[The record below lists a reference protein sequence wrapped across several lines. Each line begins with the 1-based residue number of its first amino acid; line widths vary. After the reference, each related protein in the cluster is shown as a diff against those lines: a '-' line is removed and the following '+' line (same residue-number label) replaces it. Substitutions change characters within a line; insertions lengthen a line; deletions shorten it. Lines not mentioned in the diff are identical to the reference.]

1 MTTSAAET
9 EVTLGRVTNALL
21 GMSNEQVIATATSM
35 GLTAAQTAT
44 AMAAKGMAAADIA
57 AELATRGFSKATAE
71 AALIQAGFTPEIA
84 ASAVAQ
90 YSFAAAEG
98 TATVATNSFTASIA
112 AATKGLWT
120 FLTTTPVGWAILA
133 AGAIFLVVKVFDAL
147 TESAEEATEK
157 MDESFS
163 EFEEAR
169 SKVDSLNDQ
178 LQSTSDRIDELNAK
192 DSLTFVEQSELDK
205 LKESAE
211 LLQIQADL
219 AEKKRIREAKE
230 AAEDT
235 VNAYRKNFKHE
246 ISQSAIDDYI
256 STSSST
262 GLFSDDSDIAAM
274 LAGIEQMKKLRDEL
288 DKDDDWYEDDY
299 EHFQGVIDDATDS
312 IWEQIDV
319 LSKYKSNLEAI
330 PYDELTAEQKSALKE
345 IDATIELVYK
355 SLDPA
360 KWNDIQFGKIVD
372 GDEFT
377 DDIDALN
384 RLASESTVTADT
396 ISSQFPRLAQACR
409 EAGVDLD
416 SLAEHF
422 NALNEA
428 SKNTQLE
435 IELKAVLA
443 DDQDALG
450 NMVKD
455 AAKYFEKNGKVDL
468 YEVLDAGVAYENSP
482 RKNNRRAELNE
493 EETAYVHLK
502 YAADQYG
509 MTVEDLIRLLDE
521 LGYVEMASTEWHDI
535 AEQSF
540 DSLKESASNVIS
552 EISNVQSILNSQA
565 NGKSISLADFNA
577 EEMMDYQSAL
587 EYVNGTMQ
595 LNADKCRE
603 IAKAKAEEQIAINET
618 KKALTQ
624 ADYLENAK
632 QIEKYRQKLRDANF
646 ENGETAES
654 IQASIDALLD
664 ENSALA
670 ANCKQY
676 DLLSASIKEA
686 MGSYQ
691 HWLNAQNSSDYGD
704 MADDAVSAI
713 ERIRDTFDSN
723 SDIFGNFGSKKF
735 DAAVDF
741 IVPDSVDSDD
751 LSAIESYM
759 NNFKQYL
766 KFDSNGDPDGLNI
779 DQFLKNS
786 VEAGLMNYSEDEGW
800 TIAGQKSMEDFAE
813 GLNLSSGVV
822 QAFFDELQ
830 LKGAEFD
837 WADEAIKSFGDL
849 AIEANEAAEA
859 LRLIDG
865 NDGLKIKVDVS
876 DLSTTNEQITALDT
890 TITEMNTL
898 KSKVN
903 VDPSEIEY
911 ANTVIQYCIAQKQL
925 LSQPEVMRVDTTQ
938 CSEDVANVISLLQQ
952 FQQAQ
957 NELEIVQSVGADT
970 TNAKAKVDGLVA
982 EIDALSPEVKTQLG
996 LDTTSIDAIQESIN
1010 ELTADV
1016 MVTFGVNDEAIQGY
1030 NPETKQCEV
1039 IYDPNTDLL
1048 PESFDPLSRT
1058 VNYQANTKDLP
1069 TYFKPLTRTVRY
1081 VAAGD
1086 TQGGSHRVNGTAQA
1100 SGTANAGGNWGTAS
1114 GGKTLVGELGRE
1126 IVVDP
1131 HTGRWYTVGDNGAEF
1146 VDIPDGAIVFNHKQT
1161 ESLLENGYVTGRA
1174 AALASGTAMV
1184 TGGYKPYKPK
1194 VTTPTTKTTTNQI
1207 KDATK
1212 AAEDLEEQLKDT
1224 LDEMKKTM
1232 DNVLNYFNHEMF
1244 LMEKNNKVVVRI
1256 VPKIDDGEVK
1266 TSLNHI
1272 TDFDDFTKNQMENA
1286 SQIVAIYKQM
1296 QETVHN
1302 QAEEY
1307 RKLGL
1312 DENSSEIQEL
1322 QKQWWEYSDEI
1333 TNSVVSA
1340 YETITGELENAI
1352 GLTDVWLNKAISEHD
1367 YGGIV
1372 QYTQDTINY
1381 YHRMQEAIHEEA
1393 EFYRSKGYSDA
1404 SDEVS
1409 SLSKLWWEY
1418 YEEIK
1423 NATANAWQQVVDN
1436 VNDAVD
1442 EITGL
1447 YDTLKDAAQE
1457 YADSGFI
1464 TIDTLQEICSWGV
1477 QYLAYLKDENGQLVI
1492 NEESLQ
1498 KVIAART
1505 EQMAVETALSYVQQ
1519 IRSAIERNEI
1529 TELMNL
1535 TLATE
1540 QTTTATWD
1548 LVYAQLRLLNV
1559 SGDLNDTMY
1568 AGALQNINNLRAL
1581 SGIAISSIGKVEG
1594 SVKEANE
1601 SAKKALK
1608 EQGDYLDDLLKYV
1621 MEMIKQEVK
1630 NQIEALENQ
1639 VDKMK
1644 DIVDLQKKSLELERE
1659 KDNYTKNVAEKTK
1672 ELAKLQQ
1679 QLALLELD
1687 DSRESAAKQAKL
1699 KEEIA
1704 DLSNDLADDQADHAY
1719 DATSD
1724 MLDDMFDA
1732 YEKEKKKEIEVL
1744 ENSISS
1750 EEKLYQLAIERI
1762 QTQWDTLYQQLLDWN
1777 YEYGTVTNNEITA
1790 AWDAACIAVEKYG
1803 SYLNAVLQTQQQLA
1817 ALEASSSSS
1826 SSSTIIG
1833 GGLTGTSTTPNVIGN
1848 SGNYDTS
1855 GGQETENVHN
1865 IIKKMYANS
1874 RAWGNA
1880 SESERKRLDAENLQL
1895 GQSLARYGIN
1905 AYRDNGT
1912 WYTSDGSLL
1921 YEKYKKYTYHTGGI
1935 VGDDPT
1941 LEQDELFAKLKK
1953 GEAVFTKEQQKP
1965 IYQALDFAETM
1976 LGKYGKVINSISDT
1990 DLMGSRMQ
1998 EQIKQDAQ
2006 QTQTVVENSG
2016 MSNEFNLTFPM
2027 QVLQKLDDAEIKS
2040 LTKKIS
2046 NYTIKE
2052 LDSVFTMR
2060 GKRSLRY

>member
-133 AGAIFLVVKVFDAL
+133 AGAIFSVVKVFDAL

-205 LKESAE
+205 LKESVE

-219 AEKKRIREAKE
+219 AEKERIREAKE

-262 GLFSDDSDIAAM
+262 GNNAILFSDDSDIAAM

-664 ENSALA
+664 ENSALD

-982 EIDALSPEVKTQLG
+982 EIEALSPEVKTQLG

-1436 VNDAVD
+1436 ANNAID

-1447 YDTLKDAAQE
+1447 YDALHTAADE

-1803 SYLNAVLQTQQQLA
+1803 SYLNAVLQTQQQLT

-1941 LEQDELFAKLKK
+1941 LKQDELFAKLKK

-1998 EQIKQDAQ
+1998 EQIKQD
-2006 QTQTVVENSG
+2006 
-2016 MSNEFNLTFPM
+2016 
-2027 QVLQKLDDAEIKS
+2027 
-2040 LTKKIS
+2040 
-2046 NYTIKE
+2046 
-2052 LDSVFTMR
+2052 
-2060 GKRSLRY
+2060 